1 MRAIAVLV
9 LAGTA
14 CAQNDPLVTAAQQGD
29 LAAVNTLLKS
39 GVNLSP
45 MTSALFVATEREHV
59 DVVQALLAAH
69 ADPETKLSF
78 DGLTILTYAASMH
91 EWDVARV
98 LLDAGANVN
107 AATKSGFTALMYAAQ
122 DNSPKAL
129 EMVRA
134 LVAAYADV
142 DGNFLGGDTALGLA
156 SSTGSVEAVQALL
169 ASKSWVNVNIRQ
181 RDGRTPL
188 MKASAKGRADVVRV
202 LLAAKADVNAVD
214 NDDKTAL
221 MLALENDH
229 AEVAELLGR

>member
-1 MRAIAVLV
+1 M
-9 LAGTA
+9 
-14 CAQNDPLVTAAQQGD
+14 
-29 LAAVNTLLKS
+29 
-39 GVNLSP
+39 
-45 MTSALFVATEREHV
+45 LFR
-59 DVVQALLAAH
+59 
-69 ADPETKLSF
+69 S
-78 DGLTILTYAASMH
+78 
-91 EWDVARV
+91 
-98 LLDAGANVN
+98 
-107 AATKSGFTALMYAAQ
+107 FTALMYAAQ

-169 ASKSWVNVNIRQ
+169 ASKSWVNVNSRQ